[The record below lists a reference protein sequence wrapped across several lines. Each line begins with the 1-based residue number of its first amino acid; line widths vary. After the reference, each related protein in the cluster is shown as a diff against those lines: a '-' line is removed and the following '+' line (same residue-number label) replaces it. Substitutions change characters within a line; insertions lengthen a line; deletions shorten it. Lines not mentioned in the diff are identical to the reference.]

1 MNMWR
6 GLWFVVWVEVSFGAA
21 CVCGQGRAGL
31 MVAVMAR
38 GAMTSRLNVSIG
50 AVAKLATS
58 GRCPDKLVAQTV
70 APFFPRCWH
79 LTGAPI
85 SAGPPLP
92 TNACVSEEFAPDEP
106 VWGERGYAPGLM
118 FCLLVAMGSMT
129 PDLETRAA
137 FGVRSCDRAHRPVG
151 RRCRRLGWRGRRPW
165 SFART

>member
-6 GLWFVVWVEVSFGAA
+6 GLWFVVWVEVSFEAA

-50 AVAKLATS
+50 ADAKLATS

-79 LTGAPI
+79 LTGATLKPARCCPQTPVYQK
-85 SAGPPLP
+85 SLRP
-92 TNACVSEEFAPDEP
+92 TN
-106 VWGERGYAPGLM
+106 RGG
-118 FCLLVAMGSMT
+118 VKGAMRHG
-129 PDLETRAA
+129 
-137 FGVRSCDRAHRPVG
+137 
-151 RRCRRLGWRGRRPW
+151 
-165 SFART
+165 